1 MSAADHRTVKELL
14 AESDALARETLLDAT
29 LEHAPAMVKSWNHL
43 VGSAAELWAVLVP
56 APASPSGSDPMEGC
70 GRSERRSAVAS
81 PPATTPMNCIE
92 LVAHRLSTPLIR
104 PSLLRSRSAGAGVH
118 TAKGQRSRVSQGA
131 TSVRNSATT
140 LSGRALYTVPEAINM
155 LNLSQRVI
163 YKQIRSGRLLTV
175 TKERRRL
182 VQASSMTAYVDLLVK
197 KRWLGPM
204 PTRRTRGEGSLDW
217 DESRQRWMAAVDVG
231 FRPTR
236 RFLSPQ
242 KAILLPA
249 GFWL

>member
-1 MSAADHRTVKELL
+1 
-14 AESDALARETLLDAT
+14 
-29 LEHAPAMVKSWNHL
+29 MVKSWNHL
-43 VGSAAELWAVLVP
+43 VESAAQLWAVLVP

-70 GRSERRSAVAS
+70 GRSAVVS
-81 PPATTPMNCIE
+81 LPATTPMNCIE
-92 LVAHRLSTPLIR
+92 LMAHRLSTPVIR
-104 PSLLRSRSAGAGVH
+104 PSLRRSRSAGADVH

-140 LSGRALYTVPEAINM
+140 LSGRALYTVPEAM
-155 LNLSQRVI
+155 KMRNLSRRVV
-163 YKQIRSGRLLTV
+163 YKRIRSGRLLTV

-182 VQASSMTAYVDLLVK
+182 VQAPSMTAYVDPLVK
-197 KRWLGPM
+197 KRWLGP

-236 RFLSPQ
+236 GVFSPQ
-242 KAILLPA
+242 KAILLP
-249 GFWL
+249 GKFWL